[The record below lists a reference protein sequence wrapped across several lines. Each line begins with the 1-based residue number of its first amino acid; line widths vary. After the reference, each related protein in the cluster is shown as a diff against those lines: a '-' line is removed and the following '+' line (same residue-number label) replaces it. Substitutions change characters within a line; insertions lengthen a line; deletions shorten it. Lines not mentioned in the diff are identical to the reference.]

1 MSFLGNLRP
10 ATIGQFFRKRDMAG
24 KKPSARIFA
33 KSKTSQNYVNIAAF
47 WDQGDWFSGKLEDD
61 IAFIELKSGARISNE
76 NVYINLKLEAAGG
89 QHSQAPTAVTTGK
102 HPADA
107 TGGKHAFDP
116 PKSPEETMRDI
127 PF

>member
-1 MSFLGNLRP
+1 
-10 ATIGQFFRKRDMAG
+10 MAG
-24 KKPSARIFA
+24 NKPSARIFA

-76 NVYINLKLEAAGG
+76 NVYINLKLEAPTPTPAGG
-89 QHSQAPTAVTTGK
+89 QHSQAPTGVTTGK

-116 PKSPEETMRDI
+116 PKSREETMRDI

>member
-1 MSFLGNLRP
+1 
-10 ATIGQFFRKRDMAG
+10 MAG

-76 NVYINLKLEAAGG
+76 NVYVNLKLEADKPKGG
-89 QHSQAPTAVTTGK
+89 QHSQAPTSVTTGS
-102 HPADA
+102 HPVDA
-107 TGGKHAFDP
+107 SGGQHAFDP
-116 PKSPEETMRDI
+116 PKSSGKPMNDI

>member
-1 MSFLGNLRP
+1 
-10 ATIGQFFRKRDMAG
+10 MAG

-33 KSKTSQNYVNIAAF
+33 KSKTSGNYVNIAAF
-47 WDQGDWFSGKLEDD
+47 WDQGDWYSGKLEDD

-76 NVYINLKLEAAGG
+76 NVFVNLKIDADNP
-89 QHSQAPTAVTTGK
+89 QRKTHSRSPTSVTTGS

-107 TGGKHAFDP
+107 SGGQHPLDP
-116 PKSPEETMRDI
+116 PQSPGKTIGDI